1 MNESTDIGAAW
12 YLVAALGVATL
23 MIIHELGHFLSARA
37 YGMRVTRFSI
47 GFGPTFFRV
56 VPEDGF
62 FWFTAAA
69 DKIRIR
75 LFKHVPEKHGP
86 TVYQVGMIP
95 FLAYVQ
101 IAGMNPLDDIEP
113 EDKGSYANAKLGG
126 RVVTIFGGPFA
137 NYLFSSV
144 FIFSSLFIGG
154 QQFATTQV
162 NVLPDRP
169 AAVEGKLQNGD
180 RIVSISGTEVNEW
193 GEMAKLISSRPGET
207 IDVVV
212 ERNGERV
219 ATRITPANEGGAGKI
234 GVSPDPAAAPGRT
247 PVTAKEAA
255 IRSLVEPPELVVAQL
270 AAMGKF
276 LTGEVE
282 GELTGPVGIT
292 KQVAKVAERGWT
304 DLLYVLGVFSALLG
318 AFNLMPIPG
327 LDGGRLMFL
336 GYEAVMRRRPNAR
349 IEAGIHTVGIVMM
362 LALMLWVTAN
372 DIGLGGLK

>member
-1 MNESTDIGAAW
+1 MSESNDIGAAW

-56 VPEDGF
+56 VPEDGY
-62 FWFTAAA
+62 FWFTTAA

-75 LFKHVPEKHGP
+75 LFEHVPEKHGP

-144 FIFSSLFIGG
+144 FIFASFFFGG
-154 QQFATTQV
+154 RPFLSTQV
-162 NVLPDRP
+162 NVLPERP
-169 AAVEGKLQNGD
+169 AALEAKLQDGD
-180 RIVSISGTEVNEW
+180 RILSIAGTEVSEW
-193 GEMAKLISSRPGET
+193 EDMANLISSHPGET
-207 IDVVV
+207 VDIVV
-212 ERNGERV
+212 ERNGERI
-219 ATRITPANEGGAGKI
+219 ATRVTPANESGHGKI
-234 GVSPDPAAAPGRT
+234 GVSPGAPATRV
-247 PVTAKEAA
+247 PVTAKDAA
-255 IRSLVEPPELVVAQL
+255 LRALVDPPMLVQEQVVQ
-270 AAMGKF
+270 MGKF